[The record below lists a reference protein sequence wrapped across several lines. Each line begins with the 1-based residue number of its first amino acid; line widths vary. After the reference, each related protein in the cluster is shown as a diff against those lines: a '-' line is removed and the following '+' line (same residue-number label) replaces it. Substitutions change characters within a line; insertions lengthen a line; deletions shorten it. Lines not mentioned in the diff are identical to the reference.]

1 MLLYYYTLWH
11 YTRAPKEYLGVW
23 VNFMWFVLHV
33 FSIPILLRTLF
44 DPFQRLSERYS
55 GGLHLD
61 KLAEVIIVSLIMR
74 IVGFCIRSIL
84 IIIGL
89 VFLILTFSLGLLL
102 FVVWFF
108 IPIII
113 PGLVAL
119 GVAISVM

>member
-1 MLLYYYTLWH
+1 M
-11 YTRAPKEYLGVW
+11 W

-44 DPFQRLSERYS
+44 DPFQRLSEKYS

-74 IVGFCIRSIL
+74 IVGFCIRSML
-84 IIIGL
+84 IVIGL
-89 VFLILTFSLGLLL
+89 VFLLTTFLLGLVM
-102 FVVWFF
+102 FVMWFF
-108 IPIII
+108 IPVII
-113 PGLVAL
+113 PGLIAL

>member
-1 MLLYYYTLWH
+1 MLLYYYTRWH
-11 YTRAPKEYLGVW
+11 YTRAPKEYIGVW

-44 DPFQRLSERYS
+44 DPFQRLGEKYN

-74 IVGFCIRSIL
+74 IVGFGIRSIL
-84 IIIGL
+84 ILIGL
-89 VFLILTFSLGLLL
+89 VFLLATFSVGLLL

-108 IPIII
+108 IPVII
-113 PGLVAL
+113 PGLIAL